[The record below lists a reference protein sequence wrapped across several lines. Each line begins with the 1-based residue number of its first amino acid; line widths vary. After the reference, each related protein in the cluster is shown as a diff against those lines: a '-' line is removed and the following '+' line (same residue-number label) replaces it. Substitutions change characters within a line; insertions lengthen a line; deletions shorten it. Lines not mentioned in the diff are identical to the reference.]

1 MQGNSGSAG
10 EAAAAEEPNAPDQAA
25 AGGHALT
32 PLAAARLIA
41 EMVLAAL
48 ATMAMV
54 LVYNSAST
62 EQIKSARGAWRT
74 SVFYGV
80 DYVHR
85 EVVIM
90 DHEPDSLSRR
100 HRETNVACLPLAFVL
115 LCAFPLAYMQ
125 YLGASR
131 RVCLAM
137 LCAIALS
144 YFTLELGYVVLGLQ
158 PFLEYQV
165 VFGFMWLYA
174 VLCVICPSGSAVPRQ
189 ALRQML
195 VLCIGNLL
203 CQNVAHSRNVRG
215 KVCIATIGL
224 LTRRTGSRAL
234 LQHLCR
240 AQRASRGGAVS
251 SPPRRLLHDGRR
263 VPWLA
268 TCEPRR
274 RSPLRRLLSHHLGL
288 AFPHRA

>member
-1 MQGNSGSAG
+1 MLEPGECTQRAGGGSEHDTAGMQGNSGSAG

-25 AGGHALT
+25 RGGHTLT

-48 ATMAMV
+48 ATVAAV
-54 LVYNSAST
+54 LVYVSVST
-62 EQIKSARGAWRT
+62 EQIKSARGAWGT
-74 SVFYGV
+74 SVLYGV

-90 DHEPDSLSRR
+90 DQEPDSLSRR
-100 HRETNVACLPLAFVL
+100 HRETNVACLPSSFVL

-203 CQNVAHSRNVRG
+203 CQNVAHPRNVRG
-215 KVCIATIGL
+215 KVCIATNGL

-234 LQHLCR
+234 L
-240 AQRASRGGAVS
+240 
-251 SPPRRLLHDGRR
+251 
-263 VPWLA
+263 
-268 TCEPRR
+268 
-274 RSPLRRLLSHHLGL
+274 
-288 AFPHRA
+288 